1 MIVLGGLASIW
12 GPHLGAALVI
22 LLNQGLRF
30 ATPYLVDVLPFL
42 AKAATP
48 LREIV
53 FGGLLI
59 TLLIWEPGGLAMLLR
74 KLKRYL
80 DLWPFPH

>member
-1 MIVLGGLASIW
+1 
-12 GPHLGAALVI
+12 
-22 LLNQGLRF
+22 LRF
-30 ATPYLVDVLPFL
+30 ALPALVAISPLFG
-42 AKAATP
+42 KAATS

-53 FGGLLI
+53 FGAILI
-59 TLLIWEPGGLAMLLR
+59 AILIWEPGGLAMLFK